1 MGKRGPERSKP
12 IQTAILERRPILR
25 SMLDPKKIALIG
37 ATEAPNSVGR
47 TLMENLVSSGRIVY
61 PINPKRTSV
70 LGVRAFPKI
79 EDAPTTVDLAIIATP
94 AATVP
99 ELVGECASAG
109 VTGAVIV
116 SVGFRESGSAGLE
129 LEKEILNRRG
139 RMRLIGPNSLGVMIP
154 PARLN
159 ATFAKK
165 MALEGSVAFISQS
178 GALGAAILDW
188 SLHEKV
194 GFSVFLSSGSMLD
207 VGWGDLIYY
216 LADDPFTRSILIY
229 MESIGDARS
238 FLSAARE
245 VALRKPII
253 VIKSGIT
260 EAAARAVASHTGTLA
275 GDDAVLNAAFRRA
288 GVLRVSTIADL
299 FHMAEVLSKQPRPN
313 GPRLAI
319 VTNAGGPG
327 VLATDML
334 VKEGGEIA
342 PLSEE
347 SIRRLDQFLPVHW
360 SRDNPV
366 DLFSDATPD
375 QYVKTIDI
383 LRADPGND
391 GLLVIVTPQVM
402 TDATGIAE
410 GLRAF
415 KKIAGKPML
424 ASWMGGDGVA
434 EGEAILTDSAI
445 PTFKYPDTA
454 ARSFCYMWRYS
465 DNLRALYETPE
476 LTPGFMERARGSAG
490 AAAIIDAAQKAN
502 RTLLTEVESKQLLD
516 AYGIPTVSAHIAESE
531 EQAVRLWTEQG
542 PVVVLKLCS
551 EIVTHKEDVGGVKL
565 NLRSESE
572 VRRAFLGVTVE
583 RMIQSDGYEL
593 ILGSSVDP
601 QFGPVLL
608 FGSGGRLA
616 EIMKDYAHGFPPLN
630 RTLARRLMEQTRIY
644 RALKDVRDG
653 AGVELAGLER
663 LLVQFSLLV
672 AEQRRIKK
680 IDINPLL
687 VSTTQILA
695 MDARI
700 VLHDPGIRDEKLPRL
715 AIRPYPRQYVT
726 TWKLKDGSPIVIRP
740 IRPEDEPAMVKFH
753 RALSDSSVEFRYFG
767 LVKLEQRI
775 AHDRLVRMCFNDY
788 DREIA
793 IIGVRN
799 APETKEDEI
808 IAVGRLIKLHDVNDA
823 EYAIILSDRWQGHGL
838 GSHFMK
844 LLLEIGR
851 QEGVEHIFGQIL
863 RENQAMQ
870 RVCKQ
875 LGFAV
880 RYNDAID
887 AMEAK
892 IKL

>member
-1 MGKRGPERSKP
+1 M
-12 IQTAILERRPILR
+12 
-25 SMLDPKKIALIG
+25 
-37 ATEAPNSVGR
+37 
-47 TLMENLVSSGRIVY
+47 
-61 PINPKRTSV
+61 
-70 LGVRAFPKI
+70 
-79 EDAPTTVDLAIIATP
+79 
-94 AATVP
+94 
-99 ELVGECASAG
+99 
-109 VTGAVIV
+109 
-116 SVGFRESGSAGLE
+116 
-129 LEKEILNRRG
+129 
-139 RMRLIGPNSLGVMIP
+139 
-154 PARLN
+154 
-159 ATFAKK
+159 
-165 MALEGSVAFISQS
+165 
-178 GALGAAILDW
+178 
-188 SLHEKV
+188 
-194 GFSVFLSSGSMLD
+194 
-207 VGWGDLIYY
+207 
-216 LADDPFTRSILIY
+216 
-229 MESIGDARS
+229 
-238 FLSAARE
+238 
-245 VALRKPII
+245 
-253 VIKSGIT
+253 
-260 EAAARAVASHTGTLA
+260 
-275 GDDAVLNAAFRRA
+275 
-288 GVLRVSTIADL
+288 
-299 FHMAEVLSKQPRPN
+299 
-313 GPRLAI
+313 
-319 VTNAGGPG
+319 
-327 VLATDML
+327 
-334 VKEGGEIA
+334 
-342 PLSEE
+342 
-347 SIRRLDQFLPVHW
+347 
-360 SRDNPV
+360 

-424 ASWMGGDGVA
+424 ASWMGGDDVA

-476 LTPGFMERARGSAG
+476 LTPGFMECARGSAG

-542 PVVVLKLCS
+542 PVVVLKLYS

-572 VRRAFLGVTVE
+572 VRRAYREIEKAVGDRPGAFLGVTVE

-644 RALKDVRDG
+644 RALKGVRDG

-663 LLVQFSLLV
+663 LLVQFSVLV

-695 MDARI
+695 LDARI
-700 VLHDPGIRDEKLPRL
+700 VLHDPGSRDEKLPRL
-715 AIRPYPRQYVT
+715 AIRPYPQQYVS

-740 IRPEDEPAMVKFH
+740 IRPEDEPTMVKFH

-775 AHDRLVRMCFNDY
+775 AHDRLVLMCFNDY
-788 DREIA
+788 DREIT
-793 IIGVRN
+793 IIGIRN

-808 IAVGRLIKLHDVNDA
+808 IAVGRLMKVHDVNDA

-838 GSHFMK
+838 GTHFMK
-844 LLLEIGR
+844 LLVEIGR

-863 RENQAMQ
+863 RENQSMR

-875 LGFAV
+875 LGFTV
-880 RYNDAID
+880 RYNEATD
-887 AMEAK
+887 AMEAR